1 MVIGTTLFPHKGVH
15 KITCRSPDAHHFSQI
30 DRLLI
35 DSRHASHLMDARTH
49 RCANV
54 NSDHFLLV
62 SRIRARISNARKFL
76 GKMVEKY
83 DQEKMILPKKQDEYK
98 MKLKE
103 HLRELAT
110 YRMIAL
116 TVDGIR

>member
-1 MVIGTTLFPHKGVH
+1 
-15 KITCRSPDAHHFSQI
+15 
-30 DRLLI
+30 
-35 DSRHASHLMDARTH
+35 MDARTY

-54 NSDHFLLV
+54 DSDHFLLV
-62 SRIRARISNARKFL
+62 SRIWARISNAGKFL

-103 HLRELAT
+103 HLQELAT
-110 YRMIAL
+110 YRMMAL
-116 TVDGIR
+116 TVEGVR